1 MSVDEMD
8 LLQGTLDL
16 LVLKALTGGPM
27 HGYSVLA
34 WLRGATN
41 GELRLEDAALYP
53 ALHRMEA
60 RGLIASEWGLS
71 DNKRRA
77 KYYRLTATGRRV
89 LRSETASWSRYVA
102 LMAKVLNAAPQSA

>member
-1 MSVDEMD
+1 MAVDEME

-16 LVLKALTGGPM
+16 LVLKALTWGPM

-34 WLRGATN
+34 WLRRATEE
-41 GELRLEDAALYP
+41 ELRLEDAALYP

-71 DNKRRA
+71 ENKRRA
-77 KYYRLTATGRRV
+77 KYYRLTAAGRRV
-89 LRSETASWSRYVA
+89 LRAETESWTRYVA
-102 LMAKVLNAAPQSA
+102 LMAKVLGTAPQSA